1 MPINFPNNPT
11 TNQIYIYN
19 NQTYV
24 WDNYKWVIQTSF
36 VGPVFSN
43 FIFETLANND
53 LIAYNSTTLLWENK
67 TLANLDLLTATT
79 ATSTYQPI
87 GDYAT
92 LTGGKLD
99 ANVLPSL
106 AISDVFTVVDETAML
121 ALTAEVGDVAIRTD
135 VNKTFILSA
144 SPATTLENW
153 KEILTPA
160 DGVTSVGVSVPT
172 GLTVSNTPITSSG
185 TIAIALDTGYV
196 IPTQTTLD
204 SKAVVNDYTTTI
216 SSLNWEAT
224 GSPFGAIPPWTKTV
238 ALAGI
243 TSNDKPIIDLNL
255 SSINFG
261 IDGANVTAAQTEW
274 GKIYRAVTGTNQIVF
289 YSFEEPKVDLP
300 ITVKVVK

>member
-43 FIFETLANND
+43 FIFGTLANND

-79 ATSTYQPI
+79 ATSTYLTISNASTTYQPI

-99 ANVLPSL
+99 ANVLPAL

-121 ALTAEVGDVAIRTD
+121 ALTAETGDVAIRTD

-153 KEILTPA
+153 KEVLTPGG
-160 DGVTSVGVSVPT
+160 GVTSVGVSVPS

-204 SKAVVNDYTTTI
+204 SKATTT
-216 SSLNWEAT
+216 NYT
-224 GSPFGAIPPWTKTV
+224 GTLASTSWTGASAPFTKAVTV
-238 ALAGI
+238 SGI
-243 TSNDKPIIDLNL
+243 LSTDTPIIDLDL
-255 SSINFG
+255 SSASYGDVATI
-261 IDGANVTAAQTEW
+261 QEKW
-274 GKIYRAVTGTNQIVF
+274 GKIYRAVTSSNTITF
-289 YSFEEPKVDLP
+289 YATEVPTINIPFMA
-300 ITVKVVK
+300 KVVR